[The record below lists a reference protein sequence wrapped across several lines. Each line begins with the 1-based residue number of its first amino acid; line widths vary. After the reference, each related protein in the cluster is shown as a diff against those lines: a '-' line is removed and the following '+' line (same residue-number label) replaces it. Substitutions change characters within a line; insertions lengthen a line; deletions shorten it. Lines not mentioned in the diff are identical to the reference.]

1 MRTIVLVKHVPDTE
15 LPRHLDTATGA
26 IDMSGDNV
34 LDEIN
39 SRALTWALEVRN
51 AAGGEVIA
59 VTMGPKAAT
68 ESLRAA
74 LAIGANE
81 AVHIIDDAQP
91 GPDAIA
97 SSAVLA
103 AAIKQIGFDLVV
115 AGDASTDGSTGAVP
129 AMLAERLGVPHLTYV
144 TAASVA
150 GQTITATR
158 DGGDVSYELTAD
170 LPAVVSVT
178 EKIAEPKVPGF
189 KGIMTAK
196 RKPRRTLQLSDLGL
210 DASSLAGGGW
220 TITSVRPKPPRGK
233 GHTITDDGTAA
244 QQITDYLANLQII
257 GK

>member
-39 SRALTWALEVRN
+39 SRALTWALICATPQV
-51 AAGGEVIA
+51 AKVIA
-59 VTMGPKAAT
+59 LPMGPKAAT
-68 ESLRAA
+68 ESLRAT

-150 GQTITATR
+150 GQTLTATR

-210 DASSLAGGGW
+210 DASSCRWRHGRSL
-220 TITSVRPKPPRGK
+220 P
-233 GHTITDDGTAA
+233 
-244 QQITDYLANLQII
+244 
-257 GK
+257 

>member
-39 SRALTWALEVRN
+39 SRALTWALDLRN
-51 AAGGEVIA
+51 AAGGDVIA
-59 VTMGPKAAT
+59 LTMGPKAAT

-129 AMLAERLGVPHLTYV
+129 AMLAERLGVPPPHLCH
-144 TAASVA
+144 
-150 GQTITATR
+150 GCER
-158 DGGDVSYELTAD
+158 RRAD
-170 LPAVVSVT
+170 HH
-178 EKIAEPKVPGF
+178 
-189 KGIMTAK
+189 
-196 RKPRRTLQLSDLGL
+196 RHPRRWRRQLR
-210 DASSLAGGGW
+210 
-220 TITSVRPKPPRGK
+220 THR
-233 GHTITDDGTAA
+233 
-244 QQITDYLANLQII
+244 
-257 GK
+257 

>member
-39 SRALTWALEVRN
+39 SRALTWALDLRN

-59 VTMGPKAAT
+59 LTMGPKAAT

-103 AAIKQIGFDLVV
+103 APVKLRRP
-115 AGDASTDGSTGAVP
+115 AS
-129 AMLAERLGVPHLTYV
+129 
-144 TAASVA
+144 
-150 GQTITATR
+150 
-158 DGGDVSYELTAD
+158 
-170 LPAVVSVT
+170 
-178 EKIAEPKVPGF
+178 
-189 KGIMTAK
+189 
-196 RKPRRTLQLSDLGL
+196 
-210 DASSLAGGGW
+210 GGG
-220 TITSVRPKPPRGK
+220 SRPAKAMPPPSPLGPWQLRQR
-233 GHTITDDGTAA
+233 AR
-244 QQITDYLANLQII
+244 
-257 GK
+257 

>member
-39 SRALTWALEVRN
+39 SRALTWALDLRN

-59 VTMGPKAAT
+59 LTMGPKAAT

-170 LPAVVSVT
+170 LPVVVSVT

-196 RKPRRTLQLSDLGL
+196 RKPRRTLQLS
-210 DASSLAGGGW
+210 W